1 MHDMGS
7 TMSPDL
13 MVSPYTMLG
22 VNLAVSLAIM
32 YVGMF
37 ATIYSLGEVIQNMD
51 FFSMAW
57 VR

>member
-1 MHDMGS
+1 MGS
-7 TMSPDL
+7 TMSPD
-13 MVSPYTMLG
+13 MMRSPYTMLG

-32 YVGMF
+32 DRGTF
-37 ATIYSLGEVIQNMD
+37 AMIYSLGEFIQNMD

>member
-1 MHDMGS
+1 MGS
-7 TMSPDL
+7 TMSPD
-13 MVSPYTMLG
+13 MMGSPYTNLG

-51 FFSMAW
+51 FFSMAL
-57 VR
+57 VM

>member
-1 MHDMGS
+1 MDS
-7 TMSPDL
+7 TMSPD
-13 MVSPYTMLG
+13 MMRSPYTMLG
-22 VNLAVSLAIM
+22 LNLAVSLAIM

-37 ATIYSLGEVIQNMD
+37 AMIYSLGEFIQNMD

>member
-7 TMSPDL
+7 TMSPD
-13 MVSPYTMLG
+13 MMRSPYTMLG

-37 ATIYSLGEVIQNMD
+37 ATIYSLGEFIQNMD
-51 FFSMAW
+51 FLYVAW